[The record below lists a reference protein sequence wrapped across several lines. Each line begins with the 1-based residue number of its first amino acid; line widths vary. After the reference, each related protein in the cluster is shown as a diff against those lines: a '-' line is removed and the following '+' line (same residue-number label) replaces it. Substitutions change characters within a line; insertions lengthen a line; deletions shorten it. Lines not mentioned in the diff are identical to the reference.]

1 MKKQKEAAA
10 NFKTFMDLKNRE
22 IAESRKLRD
31 REKREARALQS
42 ENHKLQAMMSR
53 KVKAHQKVHFK
64 WFCKK

>member
-53 KVKAHQKVHFK
+53 KVKAHQKVPFQ
-64 WFCKK
+64 CCYDE